1 MSSQERHRNKKNFVF
16 NAAKDIDKIND
27 TKLIQKWKSLL
38 SPHISELN
46 KEQIDILKEQK
57 YFS

>member
-1 MSSQERHRNKKNFVF
+1 MF

-27 TKLIQKWKSLL
+27 NKLIQKWKSLL
-38 SPHISELN
+38 SPHINELD